1 MIRRRPRPPSFQT
14 NINLTSMSDLTFLLL
29 IAFIITFPIIE
40 QGIPIRLPK
49 GTSQQVDTQKQI
61 VSVSVDREGRI
72 YLGTDLVQLDE
83 LRAGLQARLAENPE
97 LRLVIR
103 GDESSRY
110 GVVAQVARL
119 ANELKITRMSLATNG
134 DGSNATPD

>member
-49 GTSQQVDTQKQI
+49 GTSQQVDAQKQI
-61 VSVSVDREGRI
+61 VSVSIDREGRI
-72 YLGTDLVQLDE
+72 YLGTDAVQLE
-83 LRAGLQARLAENPE
+83 QLRTGLQARLAENPE

-110 GVVAQVARL
+110 GIVAQVARL
-119 ANELKITRMSLATNG
+119 ANELNITRMSLATNG
-134 DGSNATPD
+134 DGSNAALD